1 MAPGNDRPWFLWD
14 MDVTEVQFRER
25 LRHED
30 PAVRAQWQGRLLRE
44 ARFEEVWK
52 YVTLTEL
59 LENWPLIQRHLGRM
73 RGFWE
78 FLLQGW
84 RDDGLISP

>member
-1 MAPGNDRPWFLWD
+1 MQVGTDKPWFLWD
-14 MDVTEVQFRER
+14 MNVTETEFRSR

-30 PAVRAQWQGRLLRE
+30 PDIRAQWQGRLLRE
-44 ARFEEVWK
+44 ARFDEVWQ

-59 LENWPLIQRHLGRM
+59 LENWSRIQRHLGRM

-78 FLLQGW
+78 FLLRGW
-84 RDDGLISP
+84 RDDGLISS